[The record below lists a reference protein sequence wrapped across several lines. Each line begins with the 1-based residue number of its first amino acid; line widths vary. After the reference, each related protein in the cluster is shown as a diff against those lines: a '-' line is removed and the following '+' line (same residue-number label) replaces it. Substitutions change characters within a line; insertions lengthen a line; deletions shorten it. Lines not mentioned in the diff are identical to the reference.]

1 MVIFMQEKSLVP
13 SDQQQKFIEL
23 RAQGWTFVRIAQE
36 IGVTKRTLITWSR
49 KFQFEINN
57 LRAIE
62 LEAIQ
67 ANYVAT
73 REERIRV
80 LGQRL
85 QAIEDEIKKR
95 DISQLP
101 TPRLF
106 SIAASLRRE
115 ILKDTSI
122 VKLTSPLNDIPGDEY
137 SEQIHD
143 WSA

>member
-1 MVIFMQEKSLVP
+1 MAEQL
-13 SDQQQKFIEL
+13 KFIEL

-36 IGVTKRTLITWSR
+36 IGVSKRSLITWSR

-67 ANYVAT
+67 ASYVAT
-73 REERIRV
+73 REDRIRV
-80 LGQRL
+80 LGQQL
-85 QAIEDEIKKR
+85 AAIEEEIKKR

-106 SIAASLRRE
+106 SIAASLRRQ
-115 ILKDTSI
+115 ILRDNSM

-137 SEQIHD
+137 TEQVHD